1 MYLLD
6 TNVISELRK
15 ARATNAHRGVTEW
28 ATDVPAALMFVSV
41 ISIHELEHGVLL
53 AERSDPTKGKLL
65 RTWLDDSVIPAFA
78 DRILT
83 VDLPVVRRAAR
94 VHVPDP
100 APFRDALIGATAFVN
115 GMVLVT
121 RNVRDFD
128 RFADLEVFDP
138 WTYERSPRDTPV
150 AD

>member
-6 TNVISELRK
+6 TNVISELRRT
-15 ARATNAHRGVTEW
+15 RAANAHPSVTEW
-28 ATDVPAALMFVSV
+28 ASDVPAAFMFVSV
-41 ISIHELEHGVLL
+41 ISIHELEHGILL
-53 AERSDPTKGKLL
+53 AERSDPTKGQLL
-65 RTWLDDSVIPAFA
+65 RTWLDGSVIPAFA
-78 DRILT
+78 DRIVN

-94 VHVPDP
+94 AHVPDP
-100 APFRDALIGATAFVN
+100 APFRDALIGATAFVH

-138 WTYERSPRDTPV
+138 WTYKRFP
-150 AD
+150 A